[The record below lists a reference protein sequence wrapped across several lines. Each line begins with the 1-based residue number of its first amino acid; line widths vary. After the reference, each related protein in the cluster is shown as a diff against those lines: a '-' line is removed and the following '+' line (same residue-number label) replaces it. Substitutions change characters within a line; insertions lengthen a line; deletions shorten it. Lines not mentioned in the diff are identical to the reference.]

1 MKKNMFLLRIIDMKV
16 KKFTKGMERSVYGS
30 GTCIIGIT
38 EEKILL
44 PLETYC
50 YRRML
55 RIGRINHLTNEG
67 GIRRMKKQEAF

>member
-16 KKFTKGMERSVYGS
+16 KKLTKGLCMERSVYGS
-30 GTCIIGIT
+30 GMCIIDIT
-38 EEKILL
+38 EEKRLL
-44 PLETYC
+44 PLETCC

-67 GIRRMKKQEAF
+67 DF